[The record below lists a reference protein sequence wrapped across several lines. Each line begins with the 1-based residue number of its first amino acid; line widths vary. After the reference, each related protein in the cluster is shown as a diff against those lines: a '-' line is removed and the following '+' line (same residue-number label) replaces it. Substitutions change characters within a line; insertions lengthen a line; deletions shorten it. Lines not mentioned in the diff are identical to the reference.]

1 MTRRK
6 KMKKGKFLLKST
18 ALFLVLVLAVAGC
31 SSLPKVAD
39 STLIVAH
46 TNDTHGRIIE
56 AKYDG
61 MGFAK
66 ISAEVKKLKAK
77 NSNVLLLDAGD
88 AFHGTTLVT
97 LSEGEAAVRVM
108 NAMGYD
114 AMTPGNHDFDYGKDR
129 LIELAGMADFPI
141 VCANVID
148 TASGKTIFDPY
159 VILDL
164 NGLKVGIFG
173 LTTDETLY
181 KTHPKNVEGLT
192 FRDPV
197 EVSREMVKELRK
209 KVHILIALGH
219 LGVDAETK
227 NTSELVMS
235 QVEGIDLFVDGHSH
249 TEMPDGIAV
258 GSGLIVQTGYYD
270 MNLGEVTLNYSM
282 ENGVSAKAK
291 LLTKKDAETLT
302 PDPAIVALVDSISKA
317 NEKITKEVVGHTDVL
332 LDGERD
338 HVRTGSTNLG
348 DMICSALID
357 ITGADISLQNGG
369 GIRASINPGE
379 VTKGE
384 IISVLPFGNTVTV
397 LQISGKGVMEM
408 LENGVKDYP
417 NPSGAF
423 CHVGGLTYKLDDTK
437 PAGSRVSEVMINGS
451 PLDQSKMYSL
461 ATNDFLAAGG
471 DQYTMLKGLKVLA
484 EYGTLDDILVA
495 YMNK

>member
-1 MTRRK
+1 
-6 KMKKGKFLLKST
+6 MKNGKFLMRT
-18 ALFLVLVLAVAGC
+18 GALFLVLLLAIAGC

-39 STLIVAH
+39 TTLIVAH
-46 TNDTHGRIIE
+46 TNDTHGRIPE
-56 AKYDG
+56 GKYDG

-66 ISAEVKKLKAK
+66 ISSEVKNLESKYD
-77 NSNVLLLDAGD
+77 NVLLLDAGD

-97 LSEGEAAVRVM
+97 LSEGEAAVKIM
-108 NAMGYD
+108 NAVGYD
-114 AMTPGNHDFDYGKDR
+114 AMTPGNHDFNYGKDR
-129 LIELAGMADFPI
+129 LIELAAMADFPI
-141 VCANVID
+141 VCANVVD
-148 TASGKTIFDPY
+148 TATGETIFDPY
-159 VILDL
+159 VILDM

-197 EVSREMVKELRK
+197 EVSAEMVKKLRK

-219 LGVDAETK
+219 LGVDEETS

-249 TEMPDGIAV
+249 TEMAEGIAV
-258 GSGLIVQTGYYD
+258 GSGLIVQSGYYD

-282 ENGVSAKAK
+282 DSGVAAKAK
-291 LLTKKDAETLT
+291 LFTKKDAETVT
-302 PDPAIVALVDSISKA
+302 PDPAVLALIDSVSKE
-317 NEKITKEVVGHTDVL
+317 NEKITMQVVGHTDVL

-338 HVRTGSTNLG
+338 HVRTGPTNLG
-348 DMICSALID
+348 DMICAALID
-357 ITGADISLQNGG
+357 VTGADISLQNGG
-369 GIRASINPGE
+369 GIRTSIEPGE

-397 LQISGKGVMEM
+397 LEISGKGVIEM
-408 LENGVKDYP
+408 IENGVKDYP
-417 NPSGAF
+417 NSSGAF
-423 CHVGGLTYKLDDTK
+423 CHVGGLTYKMDESK
-437 PAGSRVSEVMINGS
+437 PAGSRVTEVLIGGK
-451 PLDQSKMYSL
+451 PVEQSKMYSL

-471 DQYTMLKGLKVLA
+471 DQYVMLNGLKVLA